1 MDNQNQSS
9 NLIYQERHSIYQERL
24 RQARAAFNLVYTFL
38 SVSGIIGFASVLLL
52 FSGKVS
58 AGKVA
63 AAEGGIYGSV
73 SVLLLK
79 FAKDANNRLD
89 QAARALE
96 AES

>member
-1 MDNQNQSS
+1 MNNQNQST
-9 NLIYQERHSIYQERL
+9 NIIYQERHSIYQEQL
-24 RQARAAFNLVYTFL
+24 RQARAAFNLTYRFL
-38 SVSGIIGFASVLLL
+38 TVSGIIGFASVLLL

-63 AAEGGIYGSV
+63 ASEGGIYGSV

-89 QAARALE
+89 EAARALE

>member
-1 MDNQNQSS
+1 LSASS
-9 NLIYQERHSIYQERL
+9 I
-24 RQARAAFNLVYTFL
+24 
-38 SVSGIIGFASVLLL
+38 
-52 FSGKVS
+52 GKVS

-79 FAKDANNRLD
+79 FTKDANNRLD
-89 QAARALE
+89 EAARALE